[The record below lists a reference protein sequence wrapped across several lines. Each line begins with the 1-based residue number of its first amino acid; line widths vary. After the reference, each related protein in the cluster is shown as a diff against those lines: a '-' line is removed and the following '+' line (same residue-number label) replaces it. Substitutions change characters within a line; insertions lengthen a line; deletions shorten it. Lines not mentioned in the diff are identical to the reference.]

1 MNALP
6 LLYLSSAAVRQALPM
21 AAAIETMKAAFREL
35 SGGGVTMP
43 PRAKMTVPGGMG
55 IVLLMPAHSA
65 EENRLSLKFL
75 TLFDANRDL
84 GLPLIQAL
92 VILADAGTGAPLA
105 ILDGAAVTALRT
117 AAAAG
122 AATDVLARP
131 DARSFA
137 LFGAGIQ
144 ARAQLEAVASVRPI
158 HQVRVYDL
166 NSGAAAAL
174 AGEMSERLG
183 LAVQAVP
190 DPAAAL
196 RGADIVG
203 TATTSRVP
211 VFDDRDLAEGTHI
224 NAVGVYQSERAEIP
238 PQTVLRARIV
248 VDQRQAA
255 FEEAG
260 DLLQPL
266 AAGMIGPDRFDTELG
281 DVLLGR
287 AAGRRTAAE
296 ITLFKSVGLAVQDL
310 YAASRAY
317 ENALRAGIGLEL
329 SR

>member
-43 PRAKMTVPGGMG
+43 PRMKMTVPGGMG

-84 GLPLIQAL
+84 DLPLIQAL

-166 NSGAAAAL
+166 NAGAAAAL

-287 AAGRRTAAE
+287 AVGRRTAAE

-329 SR
+329 PR